1 MKENQHIT
9 VLVLFALFCHLKKF
23 PYLVTSNFPQHLT
36 PVSLYIF
43 QVRTSQEKLIFD

>member
-43 QVRTSQEKLIFD
+43 QVEDITGKIDI